1 MSLRAQIP
9 ARPAS
14 TGPMIRAAE
23 RTAPAPRRTRE
34 ADVHIGALHCVPV
47 DFSATATLRKWPS
60 IGNERAKATRWP
72 EPYLLLE
79 GSLDACIREL
89 LAKPAHQHHL
99 YEIYTEPQNQLVTA
113 VLSAE
118 QIIEIARL
126 RDFL

>member
-1 MSLRAQIP
+1 
-9 ARPAS
+9 
-14 TGPMIRAAE
+14 MIRAAE
-23 RTAPAPRRTRE
+23 TTAPAVHRTRE
-34 ADVHIGALHCVPV
+34 ANAHVGSLHCAPV

-60 IGNERAKATRWP
+60 IGNERAEATRWP

-79 GSLDACIREL
+79 GSLDACIRAFL
-89 LAKPAHQHHL
+89 VKPAHQRHL
-99 YEIYTEPQNQLVTA
+99 YEIHTEPQTQLVTA